1 MVVEAVDEK
10 HLKRAVWMF
19 PLYLVLINIFVLPIA
34 LAGLITF
41 GVGQGNA
48 DLFVLSLP
56 LHSGYEWLALLA
68 FIGGFSAATGMVIV
82 EATAVATMLCND
94 LIMPWLLKRNGFGL
108 LQCSDLT
115 QIILWIR
122 RGAILILL
130 LLGYVYFKVAGDAY
144 ALVSIGLISFAAV
157 AQFAPSFFG
166 GMYWKGGTEKGAWGG
181 LLLGFVMW
189 GYTLM
194 LPSIAK
200 SGWMD
205 TSFIN
210 EGPFGIA
217 LLKPEQFLGLTGL
230 DNLTHA
236 LFWSLWLNMVAYVG
250 ISLWKQ
256 PSARETSQAL
266 LFVDVFKRKTHSAPV
281 FWQGQAQVQD
291 LMQLM
296 MRFLGQERSTL
307 LFKQYAQH
315 QGLPLEQLQPNAQL
329 VHFVETQLSGAIGSA
344 SARTMVESVVDEEPL
359 ELEDVMHIL
368 EEASQLRAYS
378 KALEEK
384 SLSLEQATAELRA
397 ANEQL
402 KSLDHLKDD
411 FMSSVTHE
419 LRTPLTSIRALTELM
434 LDDPDMEWEQREQ
447 FMGIILAEAERLG
460 RLVNQVLD
468 MAKIEG
474 GHAEWHTTDVDMKA
488 IIHQAA
494 TSMSASYLEKGVSLQ
509 LKTPET
515 VAVLRADADRLLQV
529 VLNLLSNALK
539 FVPSQTGQV
548 TVTLN
553 DAPEGITIE
562 VLDNG
567 IGIAPE
573 QQALV
578 FEKFRQA
585 DNGVQQGT
593 GLGLPI
599 SRQIVEHFG
608 GHMWLHSELGQG
620 ACFGF
625 FLPRLAHE

>member
-1 MVVEAVDEK
+1 
-10 HLKRAVWMF
+10 
-19 PLYLVLINIFVLPIA
+19 
-34 LAGLITF
+34 
-41 GVGQGNA
+41 
-48 DLFVLSLP
+48 
-56 LHSGYEWLALLA
+56 
-68 FIGGFSAATGMVIV
+68 
-82 EATAVATMLCND
+82 
-94 LIMPWLLKRNGFGL
+94 
-108 LQCSDLT
+108 
-115 QIILWIR
+115 
-122 RGAILILL
+122 
-130 LLGYVYFKVAGDAY
+130 
-144 ALVSIGLISFAAV
+144 
-157 AQFAPSFFG
+157 
-166 GMYWKGGTEKGAWGG
+166 
-181 LLLGFVMW
+181 
-189 GYTLM
+189 
-194 LPSIAK
+194 
-200 SGWMD
+200 
-205 TSFIN
+205 
-210 EGPFGIA
+210 
-217 LLKPEQFLGLTGL
+217 
-230 DNLTHA
+230 
-236 LFWSLWLNMVAYVG
+236 
-250 ISLWKQ
+250 
-256 PSARETSQAL
+256 
-266 LFVDVFKRKTHSAPV
+266 
-281 FWQGQAQVQD
+281 
-291 LMQLM
+291 
-296 MRFLGQERSTL
+296 
-307 LFKQYAQH
+307 
-315 QGLPLEQLQPNAQL
+315 
-329 VHFVETQLSGAIGSA
+329 
-344 SARTMVESVVDEEPL
+344 
-359 ELEDVMHIL
+359 MHIL

-474 GHAEWHTTDVDMKA
+474 GHAEWHTTDVDMNA

-515 VAVLRADADRLLQV
+515 LAVLRADADRLLQV

-548 TVTLN
+548 TITLN

-625 FLPRLAHE
+625 FLPRLAHK